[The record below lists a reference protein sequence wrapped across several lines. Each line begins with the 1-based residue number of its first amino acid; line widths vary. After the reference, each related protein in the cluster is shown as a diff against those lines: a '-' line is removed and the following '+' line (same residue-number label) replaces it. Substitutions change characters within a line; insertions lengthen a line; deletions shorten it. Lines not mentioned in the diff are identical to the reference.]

1 MFKLSWLNWLNWITF
16 PMRSF
21 KDENIQSKQVYN
33 SDRLSYLTSK
43 RCFVY
48 VIILTCKTEFFWF
61 TVTSLTSVLL
71 KHGIEKRLLSNI
83 NDNGDNNEKTKHLKN
98 LVGNL

>member
-1 MFKLSWLNWLNWITF
+1 MFKLSWLNWLNCITF
-16 PMRSF
+16 LMRNF
-21 KDENIQSKQVYN
+21 KDENIQSKQLYN

-43 RCFVY
+43 RCFEY
-48 VIILTCKTEFFWF
+48 VIILACKLEFFWF
-61 TVTSLTSVLL
+61 TATSLTSVLL
-71 KHGIEKRLLSNI
+71 KHGIVKRLLSNT